1 MGIEKQNPSSHLF
14 NFVFFLFNMIGFNVV
29 DNIVLLD
36 NEPIDWTCCNGR
48 SGGDGNGVS
57 DSCYDFCI
65 LSVFVPSER
74 LPSVSLSYIPG

>member
-36 NEPIDWTCCNGR
+36 NEPID
-48 SGGDGNGVS
+48 
-57 DSCYDFCI
+57 
-65 LSVFVPSER
+65 
-74 LPSVSLSYIPG
+74 